1 MVPFYIM
8 CYNKFMT
15 IRRNFDSRLVEIGT
29 ILKKKRLDL
38 MLEKNS
44 REFFLEDRVAK
55 GLIEESSISL
65 ETIKNIENGKTMPSL
80 PTLKI
85 LSIALEIDFIDLID
99 SIYDYI

>member
-1 MVPFYIM
+1 
-8 CYNKFMT
+8 MT
-15 IRRNFDSRLVEIGT
+15 IRQNFDSRLVEIGT

-38 MLEKNS
+38 MLEKKS
-44 REFFLEDRVAK
+44 REFFFEDRVAK

>member
-1 MVPFYIM
+1 M

>member
-1 MVPFYIM
+1 MVPFLII
-8 CYNKFMT
+8 CYNKPMT
-15 IRRNFDSRLVEIGT
+15 IRQNFDSRLVKIGT
-29 ILKKKRLDL
+29 ILKNKRLDL
-38 MLEKNS
+38 MLEKKS

-55 GLIEESSISL
+55 GLIEESSISI

-80 PTLKI
+80 STLKI

>member
-1 MVPFYIM
+1 
-8 CYNKFMT
+8 MT

>member
-1 MVPFYIM
+1 M

-15 IRRNFDSRLVEIGT
+15 IRQNFDSRLVEIGT

-38 MLEKNS
+38 MLEKKS

-80 PTLKI
+80 STLKI

>member
-1 MVPFYIM
+1 
-8 CYNKFMT
+8 MT
-15 IRRNFDSRLVEIGT
+15 IRQNFDSRLVEIGK

-38 MLEKNS
+38 MLEKKS
-44 REFFLEDRVAK
+44 REYFLKDRVEK